1 MIISDT
7 PSTTLDPSYHH
18 SNTSSDT
25 DFTNATSQSLR
36 TTHTE
41 LSSLS
46 RPGLPPTTTDL
57 ELQKRYTL
65 HQPDVAGE
73 MEKWYAMTDR
83 YGFIDEG
90 VTEPTEKQ
98 KQREVERATKW
109 AHMANQKRI
118 DGTHDFEFSHKL
130 IKRVYKGIP
139 DCWRRDVWYYLC
151 TDRLAQVKH
160 DDELKATY
168 ETLLQRTTSNER
180 QIDLDIPRTMHGH
193 IMFRQ
198 RYGSGQRALFD
209 VLRAFAGYDEEVGY
223 CQGMANVAAM
233 LLMYCEDEKAFL
245 LLVHMFQRDNLHDLF
260 IPGFPALM
268 ESFYVQEKLLLKLA
282 PKLATHLSA
291 IGLTSDMFA
300 TRWYITLFTGGVVR
314 YQTFLRIWDVYFLH
328 GFDIFYCAAVAL
340 LMIHKD
346 HLLKCDLEN
355 ALAFLGG
362 TLSTPEDPLIKMIRK
377 IYEKNNHHHYIVSF
391 KQQYKSFR

>member
-7 PSTTLDPSYHH
+7 VIPIIMEPSRQH

-25 DFTNATSQSLR
+25 ESTNITTQSLR

-41 LSSLS
+41 LSTIS
-46 RPGLPPTTTDL
+46 RQGLDL
-57 ELQKRYTL
+57 ELQNKYIHHR
-65 HQPDVAGE
+65 PNVAGE

-90 VTEPTEKQ
+90 ITEPTEKQ
-98 KQREVERATKW
+98 KQREADRATKW
-109 AHMANQKRI
+109 ATMANQNLI
-118 DGTHDFEFSHKL
+118 NGMHDFQFSNKL

-151 TDRLAQVKH
+151 TDRLEQIKH
-160 DDELKATY
+160 DDALKATY
-168 ETLLQRTTSNER
+168 ETLLQKTTCNER

-209 VLRAFAGYDEEVGY
+209 ILRAFAGYDEEVGY

-233 LLMYCEDEKAFL
+233 ILMYCEDEKAFL
-245 LLVHMFQRDNLHDLF
+245 LLVHMFRRDNLHDLF

-268 ESFYVQEKLLLKLA
+268 ESFYIQEKLLTKLA
-282 PKLATHLSA
+282 PKLANHLVGRKRITTHTHS
-291 IGLTSDMFA
+291 
-300 TRWYITLFTGGVVR
+300 
-314 YQTFLRIWDVYFLH
+314 YFL
-328 GFDIFYCAAVAL
+328 L
-340 LMIHKD
+340 L
-346 HLLKCDLEN
+346 
-355 ALAFLGG
+355 
-362 TLSTPEDPLIKMIRK
+362 LI
-377 IYEKNNHHHYIVSF
+377 IVKYWS
-391 KQQYKSFR
+391 Y